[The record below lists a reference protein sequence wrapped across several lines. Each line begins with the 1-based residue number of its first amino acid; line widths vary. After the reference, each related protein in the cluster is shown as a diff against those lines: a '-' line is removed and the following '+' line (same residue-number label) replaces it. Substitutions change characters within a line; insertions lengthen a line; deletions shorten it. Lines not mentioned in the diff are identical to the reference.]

1 MTKKNRIV
9 IIFSSLL
16 IFAITV
22 DIFVRIFYCLQI
34 NLKFDSTEFN
44 NIASP
49 IISFFG
55 FIGVIVTIILGFD
68 QFRHLQS
75 SNYFDYY
82 RSAINNFLTEENNDN
97 LSTIELLDFTL
108 YCDDKYDELKIFSEY
123 FTDLKNFK
131 KGIKVSSKGKKYDKI
146 LGNVRYFR
154 TKLHILLRRYS
165 LMIDEISQ
173 HKQLNKTHKELLL
186 KEFFENQITEYT
198 TQLLLADRIE
208 LKEVKENFY
217 IAFSNFNKEDL
228 AFYDSELYE
237 LKNKIEEN
245 DNLKI
250 YLNENK

>member
-1 MTKKNRIV
+1 M
-9 IIFSSLL
+9 
-16 IFAITV
+16 
-22 DIFVRIFYCLQI
+22 RIFYCQQI
-34 NLKFDSTEFN
+34 NLKFDSIEFN

-55 FIGVIVTIILGFD
+55 FIGIIVTIILGFD

-82 RSAINNFLTEENNDN
+82 RSAINNFLTEENDDN
-97 LSTIELLDFTL
+97 LSTIHLLDFTL
-108 YCDDKYDELKIFSEY
+108 YCDDKYDELKKFPEY
-123 FTDLKNFK
+123 FTDLNDFK
-131 KGIKVSSKGKKYDKI
+131 KGIKVSSKGKKYDEI

-154 TKLHILLRRYS
+154 TKLHILLKRYS

-208 LKEVKENFY
+208 LKDVKENFY
-217 IAFSNFNKEDL
+217 IAFSNVIKEDL
-228 AFYDSELYE
+228 AFYDSDLYE

-245 DNLKI
+245 DDLKI